1 MPKGIIKLTKTGKG
15 KIIVALDRLNGKPP
29 MPLSYVT
36 FSDMT
41 YNENECD
48 FGFEKGMV
56 TNILVNSV
64 QIYPLTPLKTTAN
77 VVNPSTSGQNTRLSN
92 LKPDSFKIQET
103 RLPKDVRAIQ
113 MTDIDN
119 FNLKFNKV
127 PRYIA
132 DKEKFYFFK
141 NDFRKFQDGR
151 TYGDTFLIQPNYG
164 HLDFKQIVKRFEGQM
179 AHLEHTR
186 IEMSPDWRLIT
197 GIGGASVYE
206 TGMTLHHLYGF
217 PYLPASSIKGLV
229 RSWVIQNCFGTEEES
244 EAIAFKESKLMCD
257 LFGCA
262 EKLKGISSYY
272 KIRDKT
278 YGYAEKQGAVC
289 FCDGLPMSPPQVEAD
304 IMNPHYPDWYKQK
317 DFTPPTDFQMPIPI
331 HFLTVA
337 KNDLQGIPLKFVTFL
352 SIKNNRTLKSAFEEE
367 GEQDYFS
374 KMIVNGSLKKESTL
388 LDFVKIWL
396 QKALTEHGI
405 GAKTA
410 VGYGYMK

>member
-41 YNENECD
+41 YHEKECD

-56 TNILVNSV
+56 MNLLVNGV
-64 QIYPLTPLKTTAN
+64 QIYPLIPVKRVVRLPESGVMTPATNQKT
-77 VVNPSTSGQNTRLSN
+77 
-92 LKPDSFKIQET
+92 DSFKIQDA

-113 MTDIDN
+113 MEDIDN
-119 FNLKFNKV
+119 FNLKFNKTA
-127 PRYIA
+127 RYIA
-132 DKEKFYFFK
+132 EKDKFYFFK
-141 NDFRKFQDGR
+141 NDFRRNRDGI
-151 TYGDTFLIQPNYG
+151 TSGHSFMIKPNYG
-164 HLDFKQIVKRFEGQM
+164 HLDFKQIIQRFEGQM
-179 AHLEHTR
+179 APLVHAR

-197 GIGGASVYE
+197 GIGSASIYE

-229 RSWVIQNCFGTEEES
+229 RGWIIQNCFGTEKES
-244 EAIAFKESKLMCD
+244 EAMAFKTSKLMCD
-257 LFGCA
+257 VFGCS
-262 EKLKGISSYY
+262 EKIDKTPSYY
-272 KIRDKT
+272 KIREKT
-278 YGYAEKQGAVC
+278 VGFAEKQGEVC
-289 FCDGLPMSPPQVEAD
+289 FWDGLPMSPPQVEAD
-304 IMNPHYPDWYKQK
+304 IMNPHYPNWYTEK
-317 DFTPPTDFQMPIPI
+317 DFKPPTDFQTPIPI

-352 SIKNNRTLKSAFEEE
+352 SIKNNITLKSAFEEE
-367 GEQDYFS
+367 GTQDYFS
-374 KMIVNGSLKKESTL
+374 KMRVECSLKEESTI
-388 LDFVKIWL
+388 LDFVKTWL

-410 VGYGYMK
+410 VGYGYMKS